1 MKTIIKEQEINKIIK
16 NLAIRVIKKYKDL
29 SKVGIIGIYTNGVF
43 IAKRLIEEI
52 KNIENKEIPL
62 GYLDITFYRDDL
74 RFRKEI
80 NEPKETRIDFDVSDK
95 DIILVDDVLYTGRTI
110 RAAIEQV
117 LEIGRPK
124 SISVLVLIDRGLREI
139 PIFAEFVGKEIITK
153 KNQHIEILLK
163 DTGSK
168 EDKVVLYTKKS

>member
-1 MKTIIKEQEINKIIK
+1 MKTIITEKEIAKIIK
-16 NLAIRVIKKYKDL
+16 NLAIKLIKKYKNL
-29 SKVGIIGIYTNGVF
+29 NKVGIIGIYTNGVF

-52 KNIENKEIPL
+52 KNIRNKEIQL

-80 NEPKETRIDFDVSDK
+80 SQPKETRIDFDVNDK

-124 SISVLVLIDRGLREI
+124 SISVLVLIDRGLREL
-139 PIFAEFVGKEIITK
+139 PIFAEFVGKEVRTK

-163 DTGSK
+163 ETGNL
-168 EDKVVLYTKKS
+168 EDKVVMYTKKV